1 MSNIFYHISY
11 PFKIVKT
18 KTGLS
23 GLFGFSGLFSFFG
36 LFGFSGLFSFFGL
49 FSLFGLSGLYGL
61 SGDMIHC
68 VNGRKSYAVGL
79 MLPQP
84 QDKSERFALQS
95 MGHYVSGSVREN
107 CLFG

>member
-18 KTGLS
+18 KTGLA
-23 GLFGFSGLFSFFG
+23 G

-61 SGDMIHC
+61 SGDIIHF
-68 VNGRKSYAVGL
+68 VNGRESYAVGL

-107 CLFG
+107 CPFG